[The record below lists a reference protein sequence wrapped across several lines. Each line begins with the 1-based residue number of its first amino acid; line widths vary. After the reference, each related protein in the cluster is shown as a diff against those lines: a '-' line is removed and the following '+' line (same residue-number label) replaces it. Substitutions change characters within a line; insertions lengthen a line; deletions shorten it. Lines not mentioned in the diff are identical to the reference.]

1 MMPEIGNGLLCLALG
16 VALLLSVY
24 PLWGVARGDARM
36 MASSRLFAWL
46 LFMSVAGAFLVL
58 VNAFVVNDFTVTY
71 VASNSNTQL
80 PVWYRVAATWGAH
93 EGSLLLWVLLMSGW
107 TFAVAIFSQRIP
119 LDIVA
124 RVLAIMGMVSVGFL
138 LFILFTSNPFS
149 RTLPNFPIEGRDL
162 NPLLQDPGLIFHPPL
177 LYMGY
182 VGFSVAF
189 AFAIASLLSG
199 RLDSTY
205 ARFTRPWTLAA
216 WIFLTLGIVLGSAW
230 AYYELGWGGWWFWD
244 PVENASFMPWL
255 VGTALMHSLAVT
267 EQRASFKAW
276 TLLLA
281 ISAFSLCLLGTFLVR
296 SGVLVS
302 VHAFASDPARGMFIL
317 AFMVLVIGGSLLL
330 FAARGHKV
338 RSRVNNALWSR
349 ESLLLANNV
358 LLVAA
363 MLVVLLGTLLPLVH
377 KQLGLGSISIGEPFF
392 NTMFTWLMVPFALL
406 LGVGPLVRWGRD
418 RPRKIRNLLIIAF
431 ISTLVLSLLLP
442 WLFESKVVA
451 MTVLGLAM
459 ACWIAVLAIAEAALR
474 ISRGTKTTVSYWG
487 MVAAHLGLAV
497 TIVGIAFSQNY
508 SVERDVRMKSGDS
521 VDIHEYRFTFRDV
534 KEVTGPNWRGGVA
547 TIGVTR
553 DGKPVPKFRLESLDN
568 PGQFYQADVLTQ
580 GKPVLLNVWATWCPT
595 CRAEH
600 QYLNQLSA
608 QGIRVVGMN
617 YKDDRQKAISWLKEL
632 GNPYALSLFDGDGM
646 LGLDLGVY
654 GAPETFLIDGNG
666 IIRYRHAGDLN
677 PRVWEE
683 EIKPLWEKYSKEAAQ

>member
-1 MMPEIGNGLLCLALG
+1 MIPEIGNGLLCLALG
-16 VALLLSVY
+16 IALLLSVY

-244 PVENASFMPWL
+244 PVENASLLPWL
-255 VGTALMHSLAVT
+255 SATALLHSLSLT
-267 EQRASFKAW
+267 RQRGIFRHWS
-276 TLLLA
+276 LLLA
-281 ISAFSLCLLGTFLVR
+281 IVTLMLSLLGTLIVR
-296 SGVLVS
+296 SGILVS
-302 VHAFASDPARGMFIL
+302 VHAFALDNVRAVPLFGLFALISLSSLALYGWRARDGGPAVRFSGLSREMLIL
-317 AFMVLVIGGSLLL
+317 ATLLLFCAVLLIVLVGTLYPMIYGLLGWGRLSVGAPYFNRATLPFGLLMLVVIVLATFVSGKRVHLPALVAHAGVLL
-330 FAARGHKV
+330 FAAGIV
-338 RSRVNNALWSR
+338 VSSVSRQEISLNLQPGQQVTLAGYTFRFERLDLQAKGNYTSEKAIVALFDHQQR
-349 ESLLLANNV
+349 
-358 LLVAA
+358 
-363 MLVVLLGTLLPLVH
+363 
-377 KQLGLGSISIGEPFF
+377 IGELTPERRFYEARRQQMMEPSIRWNGIHDWYAVMGEKTGSDRYAF
-392 NTMFTWLMVPFALL
+392 RLYVQCGVRWIWGGGLLMIAGALL
-406 LGVGPLVRWGRD
+406 
-418 RPRKIRNLLIIAF
+418 
-431 ISTLVLSLLLP
+431 
-442 WLFESKVVA
+442 
-451 MTVLGLAM
+451 
-459 ACWIAVLAIAEAALR
+459 
-474 ISRGTKTTVSYWG
+474 
-487 MVAAHLGLAV
+487 
-497 TIVGIAFSQNY
+497 
-508 SVERDVRMKSGDS
+508 SG
-521 VDIHEYRFTFRDV
+521 
-534 KEVTGPNWRGGVA
+534 WRGRK
-547 TIGVTR
+547 R
-553 DGKPVPKFRLESLDN
+553 DE
-568 PGQFYQADVLTQ
+568 
-580 GKPVLLNVWATWCPT
+580 
-595 CRAEH
+595 
-600 QYLNQLSA
+600 
-608 QGIRVVGMN
+608 
-617 YKDDRQKAISWLKEL
+617 
-632 GNPYALSLFDGDGM
+632 
-646 LGLDLGVY
+646 
-654 GAPETFLIDGNG
+654 
-666 IIRYRHAGDLN
+666 
-677 PRVWEE
+677 
-683 EIKPLWEKYSKEAAQ
+683 